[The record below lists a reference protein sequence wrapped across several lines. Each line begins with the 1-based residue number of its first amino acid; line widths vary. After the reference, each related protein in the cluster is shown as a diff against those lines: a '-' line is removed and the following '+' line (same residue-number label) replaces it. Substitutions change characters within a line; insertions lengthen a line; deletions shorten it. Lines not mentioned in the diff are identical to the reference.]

1 MFHRQRRA
9 IHSPGL
15 WQRLLGAVRGR
26 RQRLVRTTDRSPFLL
41 ISFPAQAGE
50 VADELATAYAHI
62 LPALS
67 AELRQR
73 YQALWEKLPP
83 LVIVQLRPRNLCGC
97 LGHHHPRGSES
108 RLARRLQDELSS
120 PVGEIDLAYESIRE
134 WRPQPL
140 SSLAASHLGDRL
152 AEIQLQAGLLAVMLH
167 ELDHLANP
175 DRPEKQVRS
184 TSDAFYSELM
194 QELIREEAG
203 ANYGMS
209 PPAADD

>member
-1 MFHRQRRA
+1 MFHWRKRA

-15 WQRLLGAVRGR
+15 WQRFLDAVRER
-26 RQRLVRTTDRSPFLL
+26 RQRLVRTSDRSPFLL
-41 ISFPAQAGE
+41 ISFPAQADG
-50 VADELATAYAHI
+50 VAADLAAAYAHT

-73 YQALWEKLPP
+73 YHMLWEKLPP
-83 LVIVQLRPRNLCGC
+83 LVIVQLRPRNVCGC

-140 SSLAASHLGDRL
+140 SSLAVSDLGERL
-152 AEIQLQAGLLAVMLH
+152 EEIQFQAGLLAVMLH
-167 ELDHLANP
+167 ELDHLAYP

-184 TSDAFYSELM
+184 TSDAFYTELM
-194 QELIREEAG
+194 RELIREEAG

-209 PPAADD
+209 PPATED